1 MNWLR
6 LLEIIDLARKRT
18 GREPKADRGW
28 SWACY
33 CVVCSELRKAVS

>member
-18 GREPKADRGW
+18 GNPVKVDRGW

-33 CVVCSELRKAVS
+33 CVVCCELRKLA